1 MRGSVTVSK
10 EKQTSAMGFS
20 QCQFLHGLM
29 QQAGG
34 NGISFEKD
42 EERFPLPEAA
52 GATTQLPEFHRLQ
65 TRSWKEFGTGP
76 RELHARGGNYLTSER
91 GQARNVLLQV
101 GEKWVGGR
109 SLRQRQEGDNAGG
122 AAAGGGWQVLWG
134 SRRRS
139 LSNILFFPGNKKVQS
154 TETEAGGG
162 VRGVRRGVKQ
172 ALGAERVG
180 GVRPPASGLMN

>member
-1 MRGSVTVSK
+1 M
-10 EKQTSAMGFS
+10 
-20 QCQFLHGLM
+20 
-29 QQAGG
+29 
-34 NGISFEKD
+34 
-42 EERFPLPEAA
+42 A
-52 GATTQLPEFHRLQ
+52 GACGRDRKAITQEEQ
-65 TRSWKEFGTGP
+65 
-76 RELHARGGNYLTSER
+76 
-91 GQARNVLLQV
+91 
-101 GEKWVGGR
+101 
-109 SLRQRQEGDNAGG
+109 LRV
-122 AAAGGGWQVLWG
+122 GGWQVLWG